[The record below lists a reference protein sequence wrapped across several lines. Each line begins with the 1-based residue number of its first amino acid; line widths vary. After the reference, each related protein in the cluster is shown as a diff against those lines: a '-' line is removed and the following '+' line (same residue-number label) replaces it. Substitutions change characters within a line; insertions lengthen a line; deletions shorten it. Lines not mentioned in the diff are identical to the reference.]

1 MLSRRALPCPRL
13 PTPNLFLGG
22 DLPRLTLA
30 LAPDTDKVKIVQF
43 ADPDVSKDDIEVKF
57 RNLEAYLG
65 APAPCRIF
73 LGKMSSVEKPA
84 PYWLVKATADKDE
97 VNMEEFQMELT
108 ASTSAT
114 LKELHEDTLAA
125 AELRVDVEKESV
137 VKVILPI
144 LVNTKNIPVTR
155 QLFVFKAQ
163 PAEGVPTP
171 PKEVPKV
178 NQVAQF
184 RKHLL
189 SKGEG
194 TPAGKKRQ
202 GGSNK

>member
-1 MLSRRALPCPRL
+1 M
-13 PTPNLFLGG
+13 FLEGA
-22 DLPRLTLA
+22 LPRLKLA

-43 ADPDVSKDDIEVKF
+43 GDSVCEDDIEVTF
-57 RNLEAYLG
+57 MNLEAYLG

-125 AELRVDVEKESV
+125 AELRVDVETESV

-144 LVNTKNIPVTR
+144 LVNTKNIPVTG
-155 QLFVFKAQ
+155 QLFVFKEGAAPPAQ
-163 PAEGVPTP
+163 KP
-171 PKEVPKV
+171 VPKV
-178 NQVAQF
+178 SQVSDF
-184 RKHLL
+184 RKHFLE
-189 SKGEG
+189 KAEG
-194 TPAGKKRQ
+194 TPAGKRKK